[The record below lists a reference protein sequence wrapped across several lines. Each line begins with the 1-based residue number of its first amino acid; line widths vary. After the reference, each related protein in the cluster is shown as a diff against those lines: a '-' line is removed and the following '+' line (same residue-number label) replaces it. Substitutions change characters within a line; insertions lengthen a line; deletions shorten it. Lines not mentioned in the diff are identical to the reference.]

1 MAGLGKRDPLTQP
14 LPAAPSSN
22 KFAGNLHLNM
32 RCSCFTRHNTSGAVL
47 HPEIM
52 VSQGSGCR
60 TWGACTALPGPRS
73 FTSQAVGGAIIF
85 FDCRAGGA
93 HYVYG
98 DLQLR
103 GDRGLYN
110 LASATWIP
118 GRPLG
123 AALVSH
129 RCSGGRAGI
138 CARR

>member
-1 MAGLGKRDPLTQP
+1 M
-14 LPAAPSSN
+14 
-22 KFAGNLHLNM
+22 
-32 RCSCFTRHNTSGAVL
+32 L

-60 TWGACTALPGPRS
+60 TWGACTALPGLRS
-73 FTSQAVGGAIIF
+73 FTLQAVGGAIIF

-98 DLQLR
+98 DLQLH
-103 GDRGLYN
+103 GDGGLYN

-118 GRPLG
+118 DRPLG

-129 RCSGGRAGI
+129 RCRGGRAGI
-138 CARR
+138 SGQC